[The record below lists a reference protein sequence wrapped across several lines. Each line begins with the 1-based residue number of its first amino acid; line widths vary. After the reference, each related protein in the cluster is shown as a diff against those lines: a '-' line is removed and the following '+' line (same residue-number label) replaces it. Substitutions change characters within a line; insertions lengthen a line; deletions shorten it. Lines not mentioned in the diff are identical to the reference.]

1 MGALLTRLY
10 GIDQNTPYGFKFSG
24 ITLWLLAADA
34 GVQRVIDDFNP
45 NCPRWLAH
53 STLQYGMQIGE
64 SDARRRFARLKNA
77 VEGSGPI
84 TLRLSGPPD
93 LYGPY
98 GDVPPYQMRGIG
110 VMFRGSQSYEKLR
123 DSIGQSFGTAGS
135 SFPHTSLVYDWIG
148 SPRVTNDVA
157 EAIRAEVPEL
167 SYGAEVVFD
176 GVALVDMRGRTVG
189 EWEILDRVSLA
200 EPGCDKPIDGVLV
213 GGPRPQKTV

>member
-1 MGALLTRLY
+1 MPTLHAIDATR
-10 GIDQNTPYGFKFSG
+10 S
-24 ITLWLLAADA
+24 
-34 GVQRVIDDFNP
+34 R
-45 NCPRWLAH
+45 RLAH

-64 SDARRRFARLKNA
+64 SDARRRFARLRDA

-84 TLRLSGPPD
+84 TLRLTGPPD

-110 VMFRGSQSYEKLR
+110 VMFRGSQEYDDLR
-123 DSIGQSFGTAGS
+123 EHFAESGFSAS

-157 EAIRAEVPEL
+157 DAIRAEVPQL

-176 GVALVDMRGRTVG
+176 GVALVDMRSRSVG
-189 EWEILDRVSLA
+189 EWEILDRIDLA
-200 EPGCDKPIDGVLV
+200 EPNCDS
-213 GGPRPQKTV
+213 

>member
-24 ITLWLLAADA
+24 ITLWVLAADA

-53 STLQYGMQIGE
+53 STLQYGMRLDE

-84 TLRLSGPPD
+84 TLRLTGPPD

-110 VMFRGSQSYEKLR
+110 VMFRGGQAYDALR
-123 DSIGQSFGTAGS
+123 EHLAASGFSGS

-148 SPRVTNDVA
+148 SPRVTSEVA
-157 EAIRAEVPEL
+157 EAIRAEVPQL

-176 GVALVDMRGRTVG
+176 GVALVDMRSRSVG
-189 EWEILDRVSLA
+189 EWEILDRISLSR
-200 EPGCDKPIDGVLV
+200 EPGCDEPIAA
-213 GGPRPQKTV
+213 TA

>member
-34 GVQRVIDDFNP
+34 GVQRVIDNFNP

-64 SDARRRFARLKNA
+64 ADARRRFARLKNA

-84 TLRLSGPPD
+84 ALRLTGPPD

-98 GDVPPYQMRGIG
+98 GDVSVYQMRGIG
-110 VMFRGSQSYEKLR
+110 VMFRGSPAYADLR
-123 DSIGQSFGTAGS
+123 EHLAESGFSAS

-148 SPRVTNDVA
+148 SPRVTSEVA
-157 EAIRAEVPEL
+157 DAIRAEL
-167 SYGAEVVFD
+167 NCAEVVFD
-176 GVALVDMRGRTVG
+176 GVALVDMRGRSVG
-189 EWEILDRVSLA
+189 EWEVLDRVSLVR
-200 EPGCDKPIDGVLV
+200 EPGCDEPIAA
-213 GGPRPQKTV
+213 TA

>member
-10 GIDQNTPYGFKFSG
+10 GIDQNTPYAFKFSG
-24 ITLWLLAADA
+24 LTLWLLAADA
-34 GVQRVIDDFNP
+34 GVQRVIDNFNP

-53 STLQYGMQIGE
+53 STLQYGMRLDE
-64 SDARRRFARLKNA
+64 SDARRRFARLKHA

-84 TLRLSGPPD
+84 TLRLTGPPD

-110 VMFRGSQSYEKLR
+110 VMFRTSQAYDELR

-157 EAIRAEVPEL
+157 EAIRAAVPQL
-167 SYGAEVVFD
+167 RYGAEVVFD
-176 GVALVDMRGRTVG
+176 GVALVDMRGRSVG
-189 EWEILDRVSLA
+189 EWEVLDRISLA
-200 EPGCDKPIDGVLV
+200 EPGCDEPIAA
-213 GGPRPQKTV
+213 TA

>member
-34 GVQRVIDDFNP
+34 GVQRVIDNFNP

-64 SDARRRFARLKNA
+64 TDARRRFARLKNA

-84 TLRLSGPPD
+84 KLRLTGPPD

-98 GDVPPYQMRGIG
+98 GDVSIYQMRGIG
-110 VMFRGSQSYEKLR
+110 VMFRGSQKYDELR

-148 SPRVTNDVA
+148 SPRVTHDVA
-157 EAIRAEVPEL
+157 EAIRAAVPEL

-176 GVALVDMRGRTVG
+176 GVALVDMRGRSVG
-189 EWEILDRVSLA
+189 EWEILDRVSLV
-200 EPGCDKPIDGVLV
+200 EPGCDEPIA
-213 GGPRPQKTV
+213 PTA

>member
-10 GIDQNTPYGFKFSG
+10 GIDQTTPYGFKFSG

-34 GVQRVIDDFNP
+34 GVQRVIDNFNP

-53 STLQYGMQIGE
+53 STLQYGMRLDE

-84 TLRLSGPPD
+84 TLRLAGPPD

-176 GVALVDMRGRTVG
+176 GVALVDMRGRSVG
-189 EWEILDRVSLA
+189 EWEVLDSVSLA
-200 EPGCDKPIDGVLV
+200 EPNCDS
-213 GGPRPQKTV
+213 